1 MSLLISDEVLNAID
15 MSAEELLQEIAII
28 LFQQERFTLAQASRF
43 AQLDQIAFQRLLA
56 KRKISLHYDLEELHQ
71 DIALLEAHDWR

>member
-56 KRKISLHYDLEELHQ
+56 KHKISLHYDLEELHQ